1 MNNLVFCFVFKET
14 GKLVNEEEAHA
25 LISNEFELTLPLD
38 IQKITLPEM
47 SQRKLDKDYYDEYME
62 IIEYINPIRKLERL
76 RKSKDFIS

>member
-1 MNNLVFCFVFKET
+1 M
-14 GKLVNEEEAHA
+14 NEEEAHA

-62 IIEYINPIRKLERL
+62 IIE
-76 RKSKDFIS
+76 

>member
-1 MNNLVFCFVFKET
+1 
-14 GKLVNEEEAHA
+14 VNEEEAHA

-38 IQKITLPEM
+38 IQKITLPKM